1 MPVIG
6 ITPQCFLDLQGK
18 AVHPT
23 AHVGVA
29 RGQPHPHPARQR
41 DHRLISPRSA
51 ALTTAGSAAPEIRT
65 RPPPGIAISIS
76 PKGAGTASATDGG
89 ATGAIATAAK
99 PGILAAG
106 PPRPIPAPNRLRQ
119 PKSWLGLTPLRRATP
134 CTVSPDA
141 NVSATRRRLSSSDQR
156 RRARP

>member
-41 DHRLISPRSA
+41 DHRLTSPRSA

-65 RPPPGIAISIS
+65 RPPSGISISIS
-76 PKGAGTASATDGG
+76 PKGAGTASATDG
-89 ATGAIATAAK
+89 AAGAIATAAK

-106 PPRPIPAPNRLRQ
+106 TPRPISGPYRLRQ
-119 PKSWLGLTPLRRATP
+119 A
-134 CTVSPDA
+134 
-141 NVSATRRRLSSSDQR
+141 
-156 RRARP
+156 